1 MRAHNKNRNA
11 KIAFVIAVAFIIAVN
26 LSIIT
31 YAAFTD
37 RIWDAVEKMYDF
49 ESRYEKNP
57 KIWDF
62 LLFSTIFNIIAWIG
76 LVKAFPDNKVA
87 AYILA
92 LVIGIALGLGAVKGD
107 LNVKFFVPFVKNIF
121 FFIVMG
127 IIFFV
132 LIKFDMNKFLA
143 LILALVITFVNKFL
157 AFILALV
164 ITFVAFNVLGLF
176 GAIDTDG
183 IGGILSRSAKYDTLE
198 QINARFK
205 SIALTHDV
213 EGFDVNDGVA
223 AKAAK
228 IKSKL
233 NEEIAALEVKLIEN
247 PKDTITKE
255 KLKMLNKVLYEIEE
269 LEKKGIALEKKEE
282 EELLAKIL
290 KDYSKYRVRVEE
302 IKKMT
307 ADSAE
312 NVKKKFDEIHKLW
325 VEIKAEEEKNKPE
338 SKSPD
343 AGSEGSKTA
352 ETEADTTPEGVIADP
367 IPTPETRLV

>member
-143 LILALVITFVNKFL
+143 L
-157 AFILALV
+157 ILALV

>member
-1 MRAHNKNRNA
+1 MKKGNKNRNA
-11 KIAFVIAVAFIIAVN
+11 KIAFVIAVAFIIAIN
-26 LSIIT
+26 LSILT

-37 RIWDAVEKMYDF
+37 KIWDAVEKMYDF

-92 LVIGIALGLGAVKGD
+92 LVIGIALGLGAVKGE
-107 LNVKFFVPFVKNIF
+107 LTVKFFVPFVKNIF

-132 LIKFDMNKFLA
+132 LIKFEM
-143 LILALVITFVNKFL
+143 NKFL

-205 SIALTHDV
+205 SIALTYSV
-213 EGFDVNDGVA
+213 EDFDVNENIS
-223 AKAAK
+223 AKAKK
-228 IKSKL
+228 IRSKL

-247 PKDTITKE
+247 PKDIITKE
-255 KLKMLNKVLYEIEE
+255 KLKILKAALYEVDE
-269 LEKKGIALEKKEE
+269 LEKKGFALEKKAE

-302 IKKMT
+302 IKKM
-307 ADSAE
+307 AVDSAE
-312 NVKKKFDEIHKLW
+312 NVKKKFDEINKLW
-325 VEIKAEEEKNKPE
+325 EEIKAEEEK
-338 SKSPD
+338 SKAAKVSQAGNEPD
-343 AGSEGSKTA
+343 AMLTKQDKEKTSMPGVP
-352 ETEADTTPEGVIADP
+352 EARTKSTDEMLSDATLA
-367 IPTPETRLV
+367 